1 MKTREILSI
10 VALAALGL
18 CLLCGLAKMA
28 MKKPQA
34 KQACNKACSLL
45 VFVGL
50 TLIGVSQLLGETK
63 NTSPQVPAHLIPPA
77 GTLGGACIQLSDNR
91 TMCGTGLKCSSDGK
105 CMLPIPDP
113 SGHHHHT
120 PGPTPTSGPKPPP
133 APGTLGGAC
142 RAATNERQC
151 VKNLKCSSG
160 KCMLPIP
167 DPSGHHHHTSGPTP
181 SPQPGP
187 KQPGTLGGPC
197 IQLTDDKSFCRP
209 PLMCNNFGVCDNSA

>member
-1 MKTREILSI
+1 MQTREILSI

-28 MKKPQA
+28 MKNPKA

-77 GTLGGACIQLSDNR
+77 GTLGGACRAAI
-91 TMCGTGLKCSSDGK
+91 GLPQCVKGLQCSSDRK

-113 SGHHHHT
+113 
-120 PGPTPTSGPKPPP
+120 
-133 APGTLGGAC
+133 
-142 RAATNERQC
+142 
-151 VKNLKCSSG
+151 
-160 KCMLPIP
+160 
-167 DPSGHHHHTSGPTP
+167 
-181 SPQPGP
+181 
-187 KQPGTLGGPC
+187 
-197 IQLTDDKSFCRP
+197 
-209 PLMCNNFGVCDNSA
+209 